1 MIRRAVAAFTGRNF
15 HSFWDYDAVNA
26 LFPQLPRGLRKT
38 ELEAQIEPLKKG
50 LVHDMAGQEPHN
62 GGCRQIFR

>member
-1 MIRRAVAAFTGRNF
+1 
-15 HSFWDYDAVNA
+15 VNA

-62 GGCRQIFR
+62 WRIAAKSFAK